1 MMPDTKL
8 YIIRHGRAEGN
19 KINSP
24 LHSDGEI
31 QAKRL
36 SDFLLQRNITNVNQ
50 LISSPFLRAKQ
61 TAKVI
66 SEKLHLECS
75 IEDRLREI
83 DLDEINDNEHLEE
96 KIKEQFEDFSLKL
109 IGKESNQDVMDRL
122 GTLKD
127 DLLLRG
133 GTFLLVTHSV
143 AMTLLL
149 RHFDSSRFG
158 FEQWGKLTHPDVYL
172 VTLTNN
178 NINIED
184 IWN

>member
-1 MMPDTKL
+1 MPDTKL

-19 KINSP
+19 KINSSLLCP
-24 LHSDGEI
+24 EGKI
-31 QAKRL
+31 QAERL

-83 DLDEINDNEHLEE
+83 DLDEINDNEHLAE

-109 IGKESNQDVMDRL
+109 IGNESNQDVMDRL

-127 DLLLRG
+127 DLLQRG

-158 FEQWGKLTHPDVYL
+158 VEEWGKITYPDVYL

-178 NINIED
+178 NINIEH
-184 IWN
+184 IWK